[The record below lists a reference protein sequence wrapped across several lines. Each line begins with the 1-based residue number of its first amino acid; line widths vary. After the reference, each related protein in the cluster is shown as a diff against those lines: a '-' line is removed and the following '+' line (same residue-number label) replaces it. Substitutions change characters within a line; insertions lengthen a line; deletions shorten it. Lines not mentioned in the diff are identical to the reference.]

1 MKNLFFVK
9 IKNLYKLGKFIL
21 VIFTFEEKN
30 ISRCNFKFTGC
41 YS

>member
-21 VIFTFEEKN
+21 VIITLE
-30 ISRCNFKFTGC
+30 
-41 YS
+41 